1 MSAKSAA
8 MPRPT
13 GLIPLAIELARP
25 FTLLAPWLGFVSSGL
40 AALGARYHH
49 GIGFSWMEIVPLLIG
64 SVMSATLNAASNTIN
79 QIYDRDIDAVNK
91 PHRPIPSGR
100 ASLRLAWGLT
110 AFFFIAAW
118 ILAWLA
124 DPLAGVPGDGQHQCF
139 WIVLV
144 TSFIVWAYSAPPLR
158 TKRLGWGANITIA
171 IPRGVLLK
179 VAGWS
184 AVVSVIDPG
193 TWHEPWY
200 VGLIFGLFLLGAT
213 TTKDFADIEGD
224 RAGGCRTLP
233 VVLGPER
240 AAKITA
246 PFFVFPFLLIPI
258 GAWTGVLTGDPIAL
272 TVLGLGMATYG
283 AWIGRMMTK
292 DFKALAVD
300 ANHPSWKHMYTMMF
314 VGQIGFAVAYWLGAR

>member
-1 MSAKSAA
+1 MSSES
-8 MPRPT
+8 RST
-13 GLIPLAIELARP
+13 SILSLSLELARP

-40 AALGARYHH
+40 AALGARYHDDAQ
-49 GIGFSWMEIVPLLIG
+49 FSWLAVVPLLLG

-100 ASLRLAWGLT
+100 ASLKLAWILT
-110 AFFFIAAW
+110 AVFFAAAW

-124 DPLAGVPGDGQHQCF
+124 DPIAGAPGDGQHQCF
-139 WIVLV
+139 WIVVV

-158 TKRLGWGANITIA
+158 TKRWGWGANITIA

-184 AVVSVIDPG
+184 AVVSITYP
-193 TWHEPWY
+193 EPWY

-258 GAWTGVLTGDPIAL
+258 GAWTDILKGNDIAL
-272 TVLGLGMATYG
+272 TILGLGMAAYG
-283 AWIGRMMTK
+283 AWIGRMMTR

-314 VGQIGFAVAYWLGAR
+314 VGQIGFAVAYWL